1 MISSKNRHN
10 SWRKAIRKR
19 NIDRNVHQGGGDW
32 YSNLHQYSKGKIHCS
47 CKLCSA
53 KTRKNGHTI
62 SDIRKIQ
69 RLEYASKEPLERDKF
84 RY

>member
-19 NIDRNVHQGGGDW
+19 NIDRNVHWGGDW
-32 YSNLHQYSKGKIHCS
+32 YDNLHQYSKGKIHCS
-47 CKLCSA
+47 CELCSA
-53 KTRKNGHTI
+53 KTRKDGHTI

-69 RLEYASKEPLERDKF
+69 RLEYDD
-84 RY
+84 